1 MDKQKILNDIFL
13 IVKNDLLSL
22 NIPVSNEICP
32 IVRISK
38 AKRQWGSCKMSKKY
52 NDYKFYISISEN
64 CFSEPNYID
73 FIKNTVAHELIH
85 TVKGCFNHSKG
96 FKYYSYV
103 ASKLGYNVTVKS
115 ESKLEKSDEE
125 KFKEANHIL
134 KCTVCGQL
142 YYRYRFPKDKNYI
155 NKIVCGKC
163 RGRLVKIK

>member
-1 MDKQKILNDIFL
+1 MDKQKILNNIFL
-13 IVKNDLLSL
+13 TVKNDLVSL

-38 AKRQWGSCKMSKKY
+38 AKRRWGSCKMLKKY
-52 NDYKFYISISEN
+52 NAYKFYISISEK

-73 FIKNTVAHELIH
+73 FIKNTMAHELIH
-85 TVKGCFNHSKG
+85 TVKGCFNHSKE
-96 FKYYSYV
+96 FKYYGYV
-103 ASKLGYNVTVKS
+103 ASKLGYAVTVKS

-125 KFKEANHIL
+125 KFKEAKHIL
-134 KCTVCGQL
+134 KCTVCGQM

>member
-1 MDKQKILNDIFL
+1 MDKQKILNNIFL
-13 IVKNDLLSL
+13 TVKNDLVSL

-38 AKRQWGSCKMSKKY
+38 AKRRWGSCKMLKKY
-52 NDYKFYISISEN
+52 NAYKFYISISEK

-73 FIKNTVAHELIH
+73 FIKNTMAHELIH
-85 TVKGCFNHSKG
+85 TVKGCFNHSKE
-96 FKYYSYV
+96 FKYYGYV
-103 ASKLGYNVTVKS
+103 ASKLGYVVTVKS

-125 KFKEANHIL
+125 KFKEAKHIL
-134 KCTVCGQL
+134 KCTVCGQM